1 LVGDVVKV
9 LFFTRWVK
17 AEQEGAEKMI
27 HQELFPFKLE
37 RTDEAVTSRSGL
49 AMFSGFMEALGVRE
63 RIERYL
69 PRPGSGRGYGGWEY
83 VKAVALML
91 YGGGSRID
99 DLRELREDRAL
110 RAVCGMDVV
119 PSSSA
124 VGDWLRRAADRG
136 GVGAMHQVNRRIA
149 RDILSRDTGEAYTL
163 IVDPYILEANK
174 YEAHKTY
181 LGVKGYRPVVATLK
195 ELGVCVA
202 HEFRAGNDNS
212 AKLRVIRRAFKR
224 MPKGK
229 RIARVLLDAEYY
241 SNDVMEYLDARPLQW
256 AIGVDKDES
265 VMAGIESIAQEAWG
279 PLEDRDGVLT
289 DREVAGTVHA
299 TNEGRISFRL
309 VVIRWRE
316 PQLELF
322 RDRYYYH
329 AIATNMDCS
338 NQEVVWAY
346 NERANVEN
354 HIKELQHGFALDSVP
369 CGEFEANAIWFA
381 IGVMTYNLWIG
392 QKLLT
397 LPKRLLSIT
406 IQTMRWMLVHIPAKL
421 VRHGRAVY
429 LRLAT
434 TVEKYNLLIR
444 MKDRCTELAG
454 A

>member
-1 LVGDVVKV
+1 
-9 LFFTRWVK
+9 
-17 AEQEGAEKMI
+17 MI
-27 HQELFPFKLE
+27 HEEMFRFKLE

-49 AMFSGFMEALGVRE
+49 ALFSGFMEALGVRE
-63 RIERYL
+63 RIQRYL
-69 PRPGSGRGYGGWEY
+69 PKPGSGRGYGAWEY
-83 VKAVALML
+83 AKALALML
-91 YGGGSRID
+91 YGGGSRIE

-136 GVGAMHQVNRRIA
+136 GVGAMHRVNRRIG
-149 RDILSRDTGEAYTL
+149 RDILRRDSGEAYTL

-174 YEAHKTY
+174 YEAQRTY

-195 ELGVCVA
+195 ELGVCIA

-241 SNDVMEYLDARPLQW
+241 ANDVMEYLDARPVEW
-256 AIGVDKDES
+256 AIGADKDQS
-265 VMAGIESIAQEAWG
+265 VMAAIEAIPQEAWG
-279 PLEDRDGVLT
+279 ALHDRDGVLT
-289 DREVAGTVHA
+289 DREVATTVHT
-299 TNEGRISFRL
+299 TNNGKISFRL
-309 VVIRWRE
+309 MVIRWRE

-322 RDRYYYH
+322 RDGYYYH

-338 NQEVVWAY
+338 DEQVVWAY

-369 CGEFEANAIWFA
+369 CGEFEANAMWFA

-397 LPKRLLSIT
+397 LPKRLFCIT
-406 IQTMRWMLVHIPAKL
+406 IKTMRWMLVQIAGKL

-429 LRLAT
+429 FKLAT
-434 TVEKYNLLIR
+434 TVEKYNLFTR
-444 MKDRCTELAG
+444 MKDRCVELAC

>member
-1 LVGDVVKV
+1 MKV
-9 LFFTRWVK
+9 FCFTRWVK
-17 AEQEGAEKMI
+17 AQQEGAEKMI
-27 HQELFPFKLE
+27 HQELFRFKLE
-37 RTDEAVTSRSGL
+37 RTDEAVTSRSVL
-49 AMFSGFMEALGVRE
+49 ALYSGFMEALGVRE
-63 RIERYL
+63 RVERYL
-69 PRPGSGRGYGGWEY
+69 PKPGSGRGYGAWEY
-83 VKAVALML
+83 VKAVVLML

-124 VGDWLRRAADRG
+124 VGDWLRRAAQRG
-136 GVGAMHQVNRRIA
+136 GVGAMHRVNRGIA
-149 RDILSRDTGEAYTL
+149 RDILRRDSRESYTL

-174 YEAHKTY
+174 YEAHRTY

-241 SNDVMEYLDARPLQW
+241 SNEVMEYLDARPLQW

-265 VMAGIESIAQEAWG
+265 VMAAIEAIPQKAWS
-279 PLEDRDGVLT
+279 PLCDRDGVLT
-289 DREVAGTVHA
+289 DREVATTVHA
-299 TNEGRISFRL
+299 TNEGKISFRL

-322 RDRYYYH
+322 RDGYYYH
-329 AIATNMDCS
+329 AIATNMDCPD
-338 NQEVVWAY
+338 QEAVWAY

-381 IGVMTYNLWIG
+381 IGLMTYNLWIG

-406 IQTMRWMLVHIPAKL
+406 IRTMRWMLVQIAGKL
-421 VRHGRAVY
+421 VRHGRALY
-429 LRLAT
+429 FRLAT
-434 TVEKYNLLIR
+434 TAEKYNLFVRI
-444 MKDRCTELAG
+444 KHRCVNLTCT
-454 A
+454 

>member
-1 LVGDVVKV
+1 
-9 LFFTRWVK
+9 
-17 AEQEGAEKMI
+17 MI

-49 AMFSGFMEALGVRE
+49 ALFSGFMEALGVRE
-63 RIERYL
+63 QIERYL
-69 PRPGSGRGYGGWEY
+69 PKPGSGRGYGAWEY
-83 VKAVALML
+83 AKPLALML

-136 GVGAMHQVNRRIA
+136 GVGAMDRINRRIA
-149 RDILSRDTGEAYTL
+149 RDILRRDSGEAYTL

-174 YEAHKTY
+174 YEAQRTY

-195 ELGVCVA
+195 ELGVCLA
-202 HEFRAGNDNS
+202 HEFKAGNDNS
-212 AKLRVIRRAFKR
+212 GKLQVIRRAFKR

-229 RIARVLLDAEYY
+229 KITRVLLDAEYY
-241 SNDVMEYLDARPLQW
+241 SNEVMEYLDARPVEW
-256 AIGVDKDES
+256 AVGADKDEA
-265 VMAGIESIAQEAWG
+265 VMAAIEVIPGEAWG
-279 PLEDRDGVLT
+279 PLHDRDGVVT
-289 DREVAGTVHA
+289 DREVASTVHA

-309 VVIRWRE
+309 VVIRWRD

-322 RDRYYYH
+322 RDGYYYH
-329 AIATNMDCS
+329 AIATNMECS
-338 NQEVVWAY
+338 DEQVVWAY

-369 CGEFEANAIWFA
+369 CGEFEANAMWFA

-397 LPKRLLSIT
+397 LPKHLFSIT
-406 IQTMRWMLVHIPAKL
+406 IKTMRWMLVQIAGKL

-429 LRLAT
+429 FKLAT

-444 MKDRCTELAG
+444 MKEKCVELAC